1 MRKALSTIMAALIM
15 TACSTNTQAPVD
27 SSFSDKEYEMAV
39 STCSFATKLFHE
51 VYKSEKN
58 NDNLCISPMS
68 ASWALAMAANGAGE
82 ATAAE
87 IYSALGFAGNLNADS
102 INVYLQKCGQ
112 RLATLDE
119 RVKVKSAN
127 SAWVSEKLKV
137 NKEFIKKNRTFYD
150 ADVKNVTFDATAV
163 KLINDWCSQKTAG
176 KINEIVKELNPATR
190 LMLINALYFNGR
202 WKAPFLKERTT
213 EELFT
218 KENGEKIK
226 VNMMHQKFDT
236 QYYEDETVQMASK
249 PFGQGTFNMY
259 FILPREGVTMNS
271 VAEAFATNFAQW
283 CNDARRYEVEL
294 SLPRFKADYGTSL
307 KDALQTMGMHS
318 VFTPGIA
325 DFSGITK
332 KEPIYIGNILQKTFV
347 KVDEEGAEAAAVTSV
362 MLEAMAAPPST
373 PKTMKIDRPFFYV
386 IRENGSGN
394 ILFIGKSGHPKE

>member
-1 MRKALSTIMAALIM
+1 MRKILSTIMAALIM
-15 TACSTNTQAPVD
+15 TACSTKTQAPAQ
-27 SSFSDKEYEMAV
+27 SSFSDKEYEMAA
-39 STCSFATKLFHE
+39 STCSFATKLFYE
-51 VYKSEKN
+51 VYKSEKGN
-58 NDNLCISPMS
+58 ENFCLSPMS
-68 ASWALAMAANGAGE
+68 ASWALAMAANGAGA
-82 ATAAE
+82 ATAQE
-87 IYSALGFAGNLNADS
+87 IYNALGFDGNYNADS
-102 INVYLQKCGQ
+102 INVYLQKCGN

-119 RVKVKSAN
+119 RVKVETAN
-127 SAWVSEKLKV
+127 SAWISEKLKV
-137 NKEFIKKNRTFYD
+137 DKEFIKKNRTFYD
-150 ADVKNVTFDATAV
+150 AEVRNITFDATAV

-190 LMLINALYFNGR
+190 LVLINALYFNGR

-213 EELFT
+213 EEFFT
-218 KENGEKIK
+218 KENGEKVK

-259 FILPREGVTMNS
+259 FVLPREGVAMES
-271 VAEAFATNFAQW
+271 AAEAFATNFVQW
-283 CNDARRYEVEL
+283 CNDARRYEVEF

-307 KDALQTMGMHS
+307 KDALQAMGMQNT
-318 VFTPGIA
+318 FTPGSA

-332 KEPIYIGNILQKTFV
+332 KEEIYIGNILQKTFV

-373 PKTMKIDRPFFYV
+373 PKRMKIDRPFFYV
-386 IRENGSGN
+386 IRENGSDN

>member
-1 MRKALSTIMAALIM
+1 MRKILSTAICALIM
-15 TACSTNTQAPVD
+15 TACGTKIQAPIQN
-27 SSFSDKEYEMAV
+27 SFSDKEYEMAA
-39 STCSFATKLFHE
+39 STSSFATKLFHE
-51 VYKSEKN
+51 VYKSEKGN
-58 NDNLCISPMS
+58 ENLCLSPMS
-68 ASWALAMAANGAGE
+68 ASWALAMAANGAGA
-82 ATAAE
+82 ATAQE
-87 IYSALGFAGNLNADS
+87 IYNALGFDGNYNADS
-102 INVYLQKCGQ
+102 INVYLQKCGN

-119 RVKVKSAN
+119 RVKVETAN
-127 SAWVSEKLKV
+127 SAWISEKLKV
-137 NKEFIKKNRTFYD
+137 DKEFIKKNRTFYD

-190 LMLINALYFNGR
+190 LVLINALYFNGR

-213 EELFT
+213 EEFFT
-218 KENGEKIK
+218 KENGEKVK

-236 QYYEDETVQMASK
+236 QYYENETIQMASK

-259 FILPREGVTMNS
+259 FVLPREGVTMDDA
-271 VAEAFATNFAQW
+271 AEAFATNFTQW
-283 CNDARRYEVEL
+283 CSDARRCEVNL
-294 SLPRFKADYGTSL
+294 SLPRFKADYSTSL
-307 KDALQTMGMHS
+307 KDALQATGMKNA
-318 VFTPGIA
+318 FTPGSA

-332 KEPIYIGNILQKTFV
+332 KEPVYIGNVLQKTFV